1 MKKLLSPLV
10 AAALLG
16 GFVAFNAACS
26 STATRESTGE
36 YVDDSAI
43 TAKVKAALIHDE
55 TVKAGQVNVETFKG
69 VVQLSGFVD
78 NSAQK
83 MRSEDLARGVNGV
96 VSVTNNIQLKANQP

>member
-78 NSAQK
+78 
-83 MRSEDLARGVNGV
+83 
-96 VSVTNNIQLKANQP
+96 